1 MASLL
6 SERPSPITGARMTV
20 NPSEGYS
27 GECRALFFVPKG
39 DDELST
45 ENRENWERRT
55 QIDA

>member
-6 SERPSPITGARMTV
+6 RERPSPITGARMTV

-27 GECRALFFVPKG
+27 GKCRALFFVPKG

-45 ENRENWERRT
+45 RDRKDWERRK

>member
-6 SERPSPITGARMTV
+6 RERPSPITGARMTV

-27 GECRALFFVPKG
+27 GERRALFFVPKG

-45 ENRENWERRT
+45 RDRKDWERRT

>member
-1 MASLL
+1 
-6 SERPSPITGARMTV
+6 MTV

-27 GECRALFFVPKG
+27 GKCRALFFVPKG

-45 ENRENWERRT
+45 RDRKDWERRK